1 MKRLIPTLVLFMLV
15 CNAHGQ
21 VERDKV
27 LHFVGGNLYGLAG
40 AGIAKQISDGNR
52 YWTFAGAVG
61 GSLLIG
67 LGKEAVDA
75 GQRENGWDNDD
86 LLATVLGGLSVGFT
100 IDIFTNHKK
109 NKKRSPGSLTVENLN
124 HFELEQVLGKSFEMY
139 HTTEALPSINSF
151 SIPNSLKEIK

>member
-1 MKRLIPTLVLFMLV
+1 MLVLSSY
-15 CNAHGQ
+15 GQ

-100 IDIFTNHKK
+100 IDMFTNKK
-109 NKKRSPGSLTVENLN
+109 NRKRKAGSLTVEKLN
-124 HFELEQVLGKSFEMY
+124 HFELRQALNESLADDFSVE
-139 HTTEALPSINSF
+139 ELPSINSF
-151 SIPNSLKEIK
+151 SIPDFVLEIE